1 MSSKIFWIAVVA
13 VWVLTACGGGSDH
26 NPNASPTPTTAASTI
41 TVSGR
46 VVNNWKKPIAGTP
59 VVVLGKPP
67 LVTDGNGRFSVSD
80 ITPPYDVSLVHIG
93 SKTAT
98 IYKGLTRTDP
108 VLVGISDAVTAQTAN
123 LSGSMSGVS
132 LPQPALHNTLV
143 VVMAPDSGYG
153 SNFASAAGAYAFPSF
168 RWLGSPNT
176 IGAIHALQ
184 VRYSA
189 TGAPVEYKAYGK
201 RENVALA
208 NGGTFAGQNVRLNP
222 IPNGNVSGTVSMAAG
237 YTLTGKGIFLQLSP
251 DYSMALETDYT
262 SALTFSYVTPNIG
275 PPALTLYASAR
286 KAGGVGATVYRGG
299 VPATAAGIAMNIPA
313 GPELSLPADG
323 ANGVATT
330 TQFNWSAFAGGVHAA
345 EFYSDAPN
353 KPTYIIYTAGTSTT
367 IPDLSAVGLGLPSS
381 TPYKWVVLGLAPINN
396 VDQLAVDAGFWGLF
410 ATLSGDSS
418 LVSSTERTFNTGP

>member
-26 NPNASPTPTTAASTI
+26 NPNATPTPTTSTI

-46 VVNNWKKPIAGTP
+46 VVNNWKNPIAAMP
-59 VVVLGKPP
+59 VVVSGKPP

-80 ITPPYDVSLVHIG
+80 VTPPYDVSVVHIG

-108 VLVGISDAVTAQTAN
+108 VLVGTSDAVTAQTAN

-168 RWLGSPNT
+168 RWYGSPNT
-176 IGAIHALQ
+176 TGAIYALQ

-189 TGAPVEYKAYGK
+189 TGAPAEYKAYGK

-222 IPNGNVSGTVSMAAG
+222 IPNGNVSGSVSMAAG

-286 KAGGVGATVYRGG
+286 KAGGVGATVYRRG

-353 KPTYIIYTAGTSTT
+353 KPTYIIYTAGISTT

-381 TPYKWVVLGLAPINN
+381 TPYKWAVLGLAPINN

-410 ATLSGDSS
+410 ATVPGDSS